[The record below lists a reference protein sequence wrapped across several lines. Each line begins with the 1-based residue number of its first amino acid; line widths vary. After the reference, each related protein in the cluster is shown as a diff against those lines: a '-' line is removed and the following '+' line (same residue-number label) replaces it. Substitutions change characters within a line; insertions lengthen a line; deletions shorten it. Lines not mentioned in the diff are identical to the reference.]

1 MRHKNLIKI
10 FIVVIIT
17 FAKSCKFPF
26 DTGLVKSVQEI
37 KTAQRA
43 IQKE

>member
-10 FIVVIIT
+10 FVVVVIT
-17 FAKSCKFPF
+17 FARSCKFPF
-26 DTGLVKSVQEI
+26 DTGLVKSVHEI